1 MTISQRVFYLLDKQ
15 GKKQNQLSKFT
26 GISTSTISAWNKR
39 GTDPAA
45 ENISAIADFFKVST
59 DFLLT
64 GKEKCSPTLELSTD
78 EQELLD
84 NFNKLSDKSKGRLL
98 EKAENLLELENPLTI
113 EPKFTYIELYEMP
126 VSAGTG
132 IDLSGYDKKE
142 IKVKPSAEVDQSDFC
157 LKISGDSMEPDFH
170 DGDIVLV
177 KGKPKIEIGQ
187 IGIFVVNRSG
197 YIKELGK
204 NRLISLNDDYDDIKL
219 TENDSVWCMGE
230 VIGTLE
236 EDDFLE

>member
-1 MTISQRVFYLLDKQ
+1 MFYKIFTNLCNESGLSPTETL
-15 GKKQNQLSKFT
+15 KKMHL
-26 GISTSTISAWNKR
+26 STSKLTAWKNGSIPNGTILLL
-39 GTDPAA
+39 
-45 ENISAIADFFKVST
+45 ISEFFDVSV
-59 DFLLT
+59 DYLLT
-64 GKEKCSPTLELSTD
+64 GKEKSSSVLKLNTD

-84 NFNKLSDKSKGRLL
+84 NFKKLSNNSKLRLL
-98 EKAENLLELENPLTI
+98 ERAETLAELESSLVI
-113 EPKFTYIELYEMP
+113 EPEFTYIDLYEMP

-132 IDLSGYDKKE
+132 VDLSGYDKEE
-142 IKVKPSAEVDQSDFC
+142 IKVKPGAEVEQADFC

-187 IGIFVVNRSG
+187 IGIFVVNGSG

-204 NRLISLNDDYDDIKL
+204 NRLISLNDDYNDIRL

-236 EDDFLE
+236 EDDFLY

>member
-1 MTISQRVFYLLDKQ
+1 
-15 GKKQNQLSKFT
+15 
-26 GISTSTISAWNKR
+26 
-39 GTDPAA
+39 
-45 ENISAIADFFKVST
+45 
-59 DFLLT
+59 
-64 GKEKCSPTLELSTD
+64 
-78 EQELLD
+78 
-84 NFNKLSDKSKGRLL
+84 
-98 EKAENLLELENPLTI
+98 
-113 EPKFTYIELYEMP
+113 
-126 VSAGTG
+126 
-132 IDLSGYDKKE
+132 
-142 IKVKPSAEVDQSDFC
+142 
-157 LKISGDSMEPDFH
+157 MEPDFH

-187 IGIFVVNRSG
+187 IGIFVVNGFG